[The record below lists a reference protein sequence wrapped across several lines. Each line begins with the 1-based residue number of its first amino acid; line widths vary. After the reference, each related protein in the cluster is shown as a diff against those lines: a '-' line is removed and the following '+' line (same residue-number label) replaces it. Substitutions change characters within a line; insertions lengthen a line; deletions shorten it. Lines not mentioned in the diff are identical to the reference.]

1 MRATV
6 HILSLLV
13 VLIVAM
19 TVVEA
24 GVLLQEELYLGS
36 LTHDGTYICRWW
48 LIVRAN
54 FCVYI
59 SNVFACVNH
68 VIFFQVIFL
77 LATKDQDSLLHSCQT
92 QLR

>member
-1 MRATV
+1 M

-36 LTHDGTYICRWW
+36 LTHDGTY
-48 LIVRAN
+48 VGGG
-54 FCVYI
+54 
-59 SNVFACVNH
+59 S
-68 VIFFQVIFL
+68 
-77 LATKDQDSLLHSCQT
+77 
-92 QLR
+92 